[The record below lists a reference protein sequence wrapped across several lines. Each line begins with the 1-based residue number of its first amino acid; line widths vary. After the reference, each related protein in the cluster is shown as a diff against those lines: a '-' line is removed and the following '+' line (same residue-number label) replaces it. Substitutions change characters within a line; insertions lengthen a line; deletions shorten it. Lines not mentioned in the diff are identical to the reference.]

1 MSYVVLARKYRPE
14 TFDDVVGQQTV
25 ARTLKNAIT
34 MDRIPHA
41 CLFSGPRGVG
51 KTTMAR
57 IFAKALDC
65 EKGPTPEPCNTC
77 EICRSIWT
85 GDDVDVVEIDGASH
99 NSVEDIREL
108 REKAQY
114 TASRTRFK
122 IYVIDEVH
130 MLSRSAFNAL
140 LKTLEEPPA
149 HVKFIFATT
158 ELNKVPE
165 TVQSRCQRFDFFPLK
180 ARDIAARLK
189 TLCEKEK
196 VEFEQAA
203 LDKVAEHA
211 EGSMRDAESALDQ
224 VISLGA
230 GKVTSSDVDDV
241 FGTISDQDLFELAD
255 ASLAGDAQRALNA
268 VHKVTTGGS
277 DPHTVASQLAKFLR
291 DIMAMKTCGAD
302 TELVNRADSVR
313 PHMAGLADATG
324 QDALLYAT
332 RLVCRAER
340 DMFRSPHPAVLLETC
355 LLKLGDA
362 KNIESIAGLV
372 ERVEKLAAGQP
383 MPAAAAPAPSP
394 AASGSGRRGGFTPP
408 SAPPSSS
415 PAPSAPATPPPA
427 AAAPSRPAPSNE
439 PPADDEFA
447 DTTEETPSPP
457 PTGAPEEVV
466 RKSWGAVLMKLKE
479 MGKQATAALF
489 KETEPVN
496 IQDRKLI
503 VGIHSGFKFH
513 KEHLEEFENR
523 QLIEDAIESL
533 IGIRYDIEFISVGEK
548 PTRKEETAIT
558 REKRPTIKD
567 DPMIKKAIDILDA
580 KIVGIKET

>member
-25 ARTLKNAIT
+25 ARTLRNAIT

-65 EKGPTPEPCNTC
+65 EKGPTPEPCNRC

-114 TASRTRFK
+114 TASRTRYK

-180 ARDIAARLK
+180 AHDISSRLK
-189 TLCEKEK
+189 MLCEKES

-203 LDKVAEHA
+203 LDKIAEHA

-224 VISLGA
+224 VISLGG

-241 FGTISDQDLFELAD
+241 FGTISDQDLFELTD

-268 VHKVTTGGS
+268 VHRVTTGGS

-291 DIMAMKTCGAD
+291 DLMAMKTCGAD
-302 TELVNRADSVR
+302 TELVNRTDSVR
-313 PHMAGLADATG
+313 PSMAGLADATG
-324 QDALLYAT
+324 HDALLYAT
-332 RLVCRAER
+332 RLVCQAER

-362 KNIESIAGLV
+362 KDIESIAGLV

-383 MPAAAAPAPSP
+383 VPATPAP
-394 AASGSGRRGGFTPP
+394 R
-408 SAPPSSS
+408 
-415 PAPSAPATPPPA
+415 PAPTSATPPPA
-427 AAAPSRPAPSNE
+427 APPPAASAPTPSDEPPSPDEFVDTSEEAPPSPAPS
-439 PPADDEFA
+439 ADA
-447 DTTEETPSPP
+447 PP
-457 PTGAPEEVV
+457 PTPSTGTPEEVI
-466 RKSWGAVLMKLKE
+466 RQSWGKVLEKLKE

-496 IQDRKLI
+496 IQDNKLI

-523 QLIEDAIESL
+523 QLVEDAIEAL
-533 IGIRYDIEFISVGEK
+533 VGTRYDIEFISVGDK
-548 PTRKEETAIT
+548 PAKKEETAIT
-558 REKRPTIKD
+558 RDKRPTIKD
-567 DPMIKKAIDILDA
+567 DPMVKKAIDILDA
-580 KIVGIKET
+580 KIVSIKET

>member
-25 ARTLKNAIT
+25 ARTLRNAIT

-65 EKGPTPEPCNTC
+65 EKGPTPEPCNQC
-77 EICRSIWT
+77 EICQSIWT

-99 NSVEDIREL
+99 NGVEDIREL
-108 REKAQY
+108 CEKAQY
-114 TASRTRFK
+114 TASRTRYK

-130 MLSRSAFNAL
+130 MLSKGAFNAL

-189 TLCEKEK
+189 LLCEREK

-224 VISLGA
+224 VISLGG

-241 FGTISDQDLFELAD
+241 FGTISDQDLFELTD
-255 ASLAGDAQRALNA
+255 ASLAGDIQRVLNA
-268 VHKVTTGGS
+268 VHKVTTEGS

-291 DIMAMKTCGAD
+291 DIMAMKACGAD
-302 TELVNRADSVR
+302 TELVNRTDSVR
-313 PHMAGLADATG
+313 PGMAGLAGATG
-324 QDALLYAT
+324 GDALLYAT
-332 RLVCRAER
+332 RLVCQAER
-340 DMFRSPHPAVLLETC
+340 DMFRSPHPSVLLETC
-355 LLKLGDA
+355 LMKLGDS
-362 KNIESIAGLV
+362 KDIESIAALV

-383 MPAAAAPAPSP
+383 ISASPSHVPASPAAAAPPSP
-394 AASGSGRRGGFTPP
+394 VRRPVPPSDEPPSPDEFVDTSEDAPPAEEPPSDEPPSEDGADSPDAQSSPGASGGT
-408 SAPPSSS
+408 
-415 PAPSAPATPPPA
+415 
-427 AAAPSRPAPSNE
+427 
-439 PPADDEFA
+439 
-447 DTTEETPSPP
+447 
-457 PTGAPEEVV
+457 PEEAV
-466 RKSWGAVLMKLKE
+466 RQSWGKVLEKLKE

-496 IQDRKLI
+496 IQDNKLI

-513 KEHLEEFENR
+513 KDHLEEFENR
-523 QLIEDAIESL
+523 QLIEDAIEAL
-533 IGIRYDIEFISVGEK
+533 VGTRYDIEFISVGDK
-548 PTRKEETAIT
+548 PTKKEETAIT
-558 REKRPTIKD
+558 REKRPSIHD

-580 KIVGIKET
+580 KIVSIKET